1 MCKIYLKSP
10 TKSRVPRE
18 SVTGNVS
25 AVKSQY
31 MDVSIH
37 AHLLIYLAFGHFC
50 FMIFP
55 RPTRINARSAKLQIL

>member
-31 MDVSIH
+31 MDV
-37 AHLLIYLAFGHFC
+37 IYSCTLVNIFGIWAFLFYD
-50 FMIFP
+50 FP
-55 RPTRINARSAKLQIL
+55 